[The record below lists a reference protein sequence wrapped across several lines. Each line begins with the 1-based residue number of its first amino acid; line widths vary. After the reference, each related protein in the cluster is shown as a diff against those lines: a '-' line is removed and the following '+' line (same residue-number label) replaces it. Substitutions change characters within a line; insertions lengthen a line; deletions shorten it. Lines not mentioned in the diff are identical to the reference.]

1 MFGEYYN
8 CKNYK
13 YEMKVKW
20 MINFF
25 KHKIMQF
32 KKTFENY
39 FYLNVYFKS
48 NICYPKKVDLYLN
61 WTKSKEIL
69 MEV

>member
-8 CKNYK
+8 FYWKIIN
-13 YEMKVKW
+13 MKWKW
-20 MINFF
+20 NEWLIFF
-25 KHKIMQF
+25 IIMQF